1 MMKNEIILFK
11 HDKFGEIGVIFE
23 DGNPLFPATECAK
36 ILGYKNP
43 NDAIIRHCRYLVKHE
58 VPHPQN
64 ANKTMEKTFVPE
76 GDLYRLIMRSKLPEA
91 VEFESWVCDRIL
103 LSLRKHGAYFTAET
117 LHKTMSDL
125 RELAKLLTA
134 LADEQ
139 DKRRKLEEENAFLSV
154 KAKYYDR
161 ILQSKNS
168 VPVTQIAK
176 DYGMTAIA
184 FNRMLHDYG
193 IQYPIRG
200 SWVLYAEYANC
211 GYTQSKTY
219 QIGDDKA
226 VMHTSWTQKGRLFLY
241 NFLKENGVLPMC
253 EQEGFDDTSV

>member
-91 VEFESWVCDRIL
+91 VEFESWVLC
-103 LSLRKHGAYFTAET
+103 AAA
-117 LHKTMSDL
+117 HKTHRLKCFHKVFTRYD
-125 RELAKLLTA
+125 KL
-134 LADEQ
+134 DII
-139 DKRRKLEEENAFLSV
+139 F
-154 KAKYYDR
+154 
-161 ILQSKNS
+161 
-168 VPVTQIAK
+168 
-176 DYGMTAIA
+176 IA
-184 FNRMLHDYG
+184 FISFAMILG
-193 IQYPIRG
+193 A
-200 SWVLYAEYANC
+200 VL
-211 GYTQSKTY
+211 
-219 QIGDDKA
+219 
-226 VMHTSWTQKGRLFLY
+226 M
-241 NFLKENGVLPMC
+241 
-253 EQEGFDDTSV
+253 